1 MARKC
6 PFCPH
11 LRVSGRA
18 NRKHV
23 DVNHGDQKS
32 ALPSLYPPAATV
44 PAQTLLTKKM
54 TRLILVINPRQE
66 AGRGTVERLVHDA
79 IRFNLIP
86 GHEIS
91 AGQAARAVN
100 GFISETRADAVLEDN
115 ALSLADAVRMIKF
128 HEGDPTSRCRNLCRS
143 YKRTAWHEITKKEAV
158 VG

>member
-32 ALPSLYPPAATV
+32 ALPSLYPPAATA
-44 PAQTLLTKKM
+44 PAQTLLSNKM
-54 TRLILVINPRQE
+54 TRLFPVIHPWQE

-86 GHEIS
+86 GHVFS

-100 GFISETRADAVLEDN
+100 GFISETRADAVLEDKT
-115 ALSLADAVRMIKF
+115 LSLADAVSKIKVRK
-128 HEGDPTSRCRNLCRS
+128 GDPRRYAIIC
-143 YKRTAWHEITKKEAV
+143 AAV
-158 VG
+158 I